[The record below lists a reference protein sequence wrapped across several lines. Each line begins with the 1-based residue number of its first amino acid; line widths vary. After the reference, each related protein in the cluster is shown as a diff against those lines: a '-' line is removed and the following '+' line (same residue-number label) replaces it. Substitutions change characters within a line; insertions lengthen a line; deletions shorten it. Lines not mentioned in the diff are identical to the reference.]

1 MTAAVARRVREDEW
15 ARVRDL
21 RIRAVG
27 DPDAGIAF
35 LSTPEQELAHDDEF
49 WRRRTL
55 HAAIGDEAA
64 QFVAEA
70 DGRWVGS
77 ATVLVRA
84 VGTVDHT
91 GRTVYTARADVV
103 GVYVSPEH
111 RGAGTIDALF
121 DAAAAWVAGLGI
133 RRLTLD
139 VHADNARAQAAYR
152 RNGFVP
158 TGETFTSTIGPE
170 IVMARAL

>member
-1 MTAAVARRVREDEW
+1 MTAPVARRVREDEW

-27 DPDAGIAF
+27 DPNAAIAF
-35 LSTPEQELAHDDEF
+35 LTTPEQELAHDDEF
-49 WRRRTL
+49 WRRRAL
-55 HAAIGDEAA
+55 QGSVGDEAA
-64 QFVAEA
+64 QFIAEV
-70 DGRWVGS
+70 DDEWVGS

-84 VGTVDHT
+84 TGTADHT
-91 GRTVYTARADVV
+91 GRTLFTARADVV

-111 RGAGTIDALF
+111 RGAGAIDALF
-121 DAAAAWVAGLGI
+121 DVAAAWVAGLGI

-158 TGETFTSTIGPE
+158 TGETFTSSIGPE
-170 IVMARAL
+170 IVMERAL

>member
-55 HAAIGDEAA
+55 DAAIGDEAA

-70 DGRWVGS
+70 DGRWFGS

-139 VHADNARAQAAYR
+139 VHADNTRAQAAYR